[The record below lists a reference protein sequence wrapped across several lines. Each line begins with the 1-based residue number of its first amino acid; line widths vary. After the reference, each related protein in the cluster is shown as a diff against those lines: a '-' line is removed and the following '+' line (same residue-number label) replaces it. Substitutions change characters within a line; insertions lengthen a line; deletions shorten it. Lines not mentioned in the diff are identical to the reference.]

1 MYVQEIEMVISRLEE
16 EAETTRSQTEKAAEA
31 RIKSVLY
38 SDSVSSV
45 HAVLEVCCLHC
56 VHV

>member
-1 MYVQEIEMVISRLEE
+1 MVISRLEE